1 MTVSESQKAAAR
13 KWDQANM
20 TRLSCKVTKVMAEKF
35 KAICQKEGTNTNA
48 VLLEY
53 VRRYIQIH
61 EEAQE

>member
-1 MTVSESQKAAAR
+1 MTVSESQKAASR

-20 TRLSCKVTKVMAEKF
+20 TRLSCKVTKAMAETF
-35 KAICQKEGTNTNA
+35 KSICIKEGTNTNA

-61 EEAQE
+61 EESQE